1 MKNYSDFFESN
12 KNNGP
17 VALIMRLSPHI
28 VNFREGFIGKLRRT
42 LVMTH
47 GFSSSFGFDV
57 DEKMKQPVIGVY
69 PEYYGL
75 FLTLRMKNVVLIE
88 GKSGIYLTFK
98 MHKDVSDDILAIKLN
113 TTKIKN
119 EIIQKTGLVHFVLM
133 DNDGNYKIPTNSNSF
148 NLPVITESS
157 LIWEK

>member
-1 MKNYSDFFESN
+1 MKTLSDFFESN

-17 VALIMRLSPHI
+17 AALVMRLSPHI

-47 GFSSSFGFDV
+47 GFSSAFGFDV
-57 DEKMKQPVIGVY
+57 DEVLKKPIIGVY

-75 FLTLRMKNVVLIE
+75 FLSLRMKNVVLIE

-98 MHKDVSDDILAIKLN
+98 MHKDVSDDILALKLN

-119 EIIQKTGLVHFVLM
+119 EIIKKTGLVHFALM
-133 DNDGNYKIPTNSNSF
+133 DQEGNYQTLNSSNSF
-148 NLPVITESS
+148 TLPVITESS

>member
-17 VALIMRLSPHI
+17 AALIMRLSSHV
-28 VNFREGFIGKLRRT
+28 VNFREGFSGNLRRT

-57 DEKMKQPVIGVY
+57 DETIKLPMIGVY

-75 FLTLRMKNVVLIE
+75 FLSLRMQNVVLIE
-88 GKSGIYLTFK
+88 GKSGIYLTLK
-98 MHKDVSDDILAIKLN
+98 MHKDVSDNLLAIKLN

-119 EIIQKTGLVHFVLM
+119 EIMQKTGLVHFVLM
-133 DNDGNYKIPTNSNSF
+133 DSEGNYELPNSSNSF
-148 NLPVITESS
+148 FLPVITETS